1 MRFDIP
7 MLLPERR
14 RMKRRM
20 KRRIKRGIKRWS
32 PGEHI
37 HEKARGLGIGSEGRA
52 GHVGGLVAPRAVD
65 VLRPVG
71 GQRRYRHFP
80 ENDGT
85 AAAFVGNDAGSTGAA
100 HTHQI
105 QWTVHLQSL
114 LDRYA
119 AVLTLFF
126 FLLLLP
132 TSTATSES
140 DAVSM
145 QQRWRRME
153 SPHRS

>member
-1 MRFDIP
+1 
-7 MLLPERR
+7 
-14 RMKRRM
+14 MKRRK

-105 QWTVHLQSL
+105 
-114 LDRYA
+114 
-119 AVLTLFF
+119 
-126 FLLLLP
+126 
-132 TSTATSES
+132 
-140 DAVSM
+140 
-145 QQRWRRME
+145 
-153 SPHRS
+153 